1 MACEKPSLVA
11 QTVKNPAT
19 MQKTWVLSLGTED
32 LLEKGMATH
41 SSILAWRIPWTY
53 IVHGVAKSRTWLSNF
68 HFQPFLVCCSVTA
81 LFHLAWF
88 LQGLAMLERMTR
100 FHSFLRL
107 DKIPLYVYTMFL
119 FTNPLIDIWVVSI
132 CCL

>member
-53 IVHGVAKSRTWLSNF
+53 IVHGVAKSRT
-68 HFQPFLVCCSVTA
+68 
-81 LFHLAWF
+81 
-88 LQGLAMLERMTR
+88 
-100 FHSFLRL
+100 
-107 DKIPLYVYTMFL
+107 
-119 FTNPLIDIWVVSI
+119 
-132 CCL
+132 